1 MLSNAMTGSGR
12 TPGPWLFALP
22 GFVTV
27 TFVFDMFD
35 LGQPNLVLLAMM
47 LYGFWLLQ
55 HQRPW
60 MAGSMFALA
69 TAIKVFPV
77 AVLPYLV
84 WRRHGRRPR
93 AWSFSLGVFLFVRA
107 GAVSRLPAQRR
118 RAEDLVPGHGRI
130 EFGEGIWPAR
140 RAELVVGQPV
150 HHRDDA
156 PADAAGQLQP
166 GRSDQAAA
174 HDECRRSRLQDRE
187 LGRARDLACDR
198 ARLSS
203 R

>member
-1 MLSNAMTGSGR
+1 MTAQFSNAMTGSGR

-55 HQRPW
+55 HERPW

-77 AVLPYLV
+77 AVFPYLV
-84 WRRHGRRPR
+84 WRRQW
-93 AWSFSLGVFLFVRA
+93 AAAASMVVFLGVFLFVVPAPVRGFQHNVAELKTWYQGMVGIELGA
-107 GAVSRLPAQRR
+107 GVR
-118 RAEDLVPGHGRI
+118 
-130 EFGEGIWPAR
+130 PAR
-140 RAELVVGQPV
+140 RAELVVGQSI

-156 PADAAGQLQP
+156 SADAPGQLQP
-166 GRSDQAAA
+166 GQSGQAAA
-174 HDECRRSRLQDRE
+174 HT
-187 LGRARDLACDR
+187 
-198 ARLSS
+198 
-203 R
+203 